1 MNEPVQSHRSAAAQ
15 ETKPRAP
22 KGKRE
27 AARGRRQPEKPAAD
41 APSRSRRAVATGR
54 TNDPEATRRN
64 ILAIATAEFA
74 DKGFSGARVDEIAA
88 RTNTSKRMIYYYFE
102 DKEGL
107 FVAVLEEAYR
117 RIRAIEATLDLDHL
131 DPESALRALVGFTF
145 DYQNANEDFIRL
157 VMVEN
162 IHKGVHIAR
171 SKVIQDLNVSVI
183 EAIRNIYARGLG
195 AGVFREG
202 IDEIDLH
209 MSISALCFFNVANRS
224 TFSRIFKREMAGPQ
238 ALARRREIVTDTI
251 LRFVRARD

>member
-1 MNEPVQSHRSAAAQ
+1 VRAQSNPQGTNAP
-15 ETKPRAP
+15 PRP
-22 KGKRE
+22 
-27 AARGRRQPEKPAAD
+27 ARQ
-41 APSRSRRAVATGR
+41 SLATGR

-64 ILAIATAEFA
+64 IITVATVEFA
-74 DKGFSGARVDEIAA
+74 DKGFNGARVDEIAA

-117 RIRAIEATLDLDHL
+117 RIRAIEATLNLDHL
-131 DPESALRALVGFTF
+131 DPVSAIKALVGFTF

-162 IHKGVHIAR
+162 IQKGAHIAR
-171 SKVIQDLNVSVI
+171 SKVIQDLNLSVI
-183 EAIRNIYARGLG
+183 ESIKNIYTRGLD
-195 AGVFREG
+195 AGLFRPG

-224 TFSRIFKREMAGPQ
+224 TFSRIFKRDMASPQ
-238 ALARRREIVTDTI
+238 ALAARREIVIETI
-251 LRFVRARD
+251 LRFVSKGGDRPQRSSSR